1 VSEGVWD
8 SIKSGVNKVG
18 NAVGGAVSAGWKSM
32 TDKITYDKLDMNWR
46 RNYKQNDPTGGQG
59 SVDSEVV
66 KKFLRDQGVTDI
78 LINKVFQDLKLDAA
92 TPADAA
98 AGAAPAGAAPSTTG
112 SPFDN
117 PNKMQQEFDQFMQA
131 GGKLPR
137 ETYGLIAQLL
147 RDAGKQLME
156 HIAYLK
162 FRKALRE
169 SMK

>member
-1 VSEGVWD
+1 
-8 SIKSGVNKVG
+8 
-18 NAVGGAVSAGWKSM
+18 
-32 TDKITYDKLDMNWR
+32 
-46 RNYKQNDPTGGQG
+46 
-59 SVDSEVV
+59 
-66 KKFLRDQGVTDI
+66 
-78 LINKVFQDLKLDAA
+78 
-92 TPADAA
+92 
-98 AGAAPAGAAPSTTG
+98 
-112 SPFDN
+112 
-117 PNKMQQEFDQFMQA
+117 MQQEFDQFMKA

>member
-1 VSEGVWD
+1 
-8 SIKSGVNKVG
+8 
-18 NAVGGAVSAGWKSM
+18 
-32 TDKITYDKLDMNWR
+32 MNWR
-46 RNYKQNDPTGGQG
+46 RSAKLGNEA
-59 SVDSEVV
+59 SVDGEQV
-66 KKFLRDQGVTDI
+66 KKFLRDQGVTDV

-98 AGAAPAGAAPSTTG
+98 AGAAAGGAATPTG

-137 ETYGLIAQLL
+137 ETYGLIAQSL